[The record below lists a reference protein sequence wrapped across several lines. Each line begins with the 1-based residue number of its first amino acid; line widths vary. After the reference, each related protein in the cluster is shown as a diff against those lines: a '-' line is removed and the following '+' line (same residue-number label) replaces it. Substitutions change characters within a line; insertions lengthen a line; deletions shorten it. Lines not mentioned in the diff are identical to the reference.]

1 MLPFGGHH
9 HGSSWINERIRA
21 GLSESVSIMSLCI
34 AGQDYRQQGRTGRR
48 KRAEWRSQKVWAVLG
63 RKYYD
68 WRGGW
73 KMSWAAGRHMSALR
87 DVHVWEYTGKWMM
100 HETQIVAAPLFLLWV
115 AQKRLQWCLLR
126 TLRFWEIVAFP
137 FCSHHHN
144 LPLSSPPP
152 GRKIKHSRFMRR
164 RKKTWLV
171 KSSACLFLM

>member
-1 MLPFGGHH
+1 
-9 HGSSWINERIRA
+9 
-21 GLSESVSIMSLCI
+21 
-34 AGQDYRQQGRTGRR
+34 
-48 KRAEWRSQKVWAVLG
+48 
-63 RKYYD
+63 
-68 WRGGW
+68 
-73 KMSWAAGRHMSALR
+73 MSWAAGRHMSALR

-164 RKKTWLV
+164 RKKNMTGKIGMFIFNASDTVISNMTEVMCNTGEMCKTGYPPLIRVMAIPLNALV
-171 KSSACLFLM
+171 PSLWITNINGHFDKSKSIPYPVGGTAADWHLMVL